1 MTDAELLKRV
11 KSSLGITGTYQDETL
26 SNHIDEAKFYLCDAG
41 VSKQVIDSDASVG
54 VIVRGVSDLWNY
66 GMGDGKL
73 SEYFYQ
79 RAIQLRLVE
88 VVKKI
93 SVQSTP
99 GKQIGATVITVAD
112 RVPGTLYRYSFTDE
126 LPKLNEDLADW
137 FAWDGNSEIFGEDGH
152 KICVVEVTSES
163 LALKAGITTISVNL
177 G

>member
-41 VSKQVIDSDASVG
+41 VSKQVVDSEASVG
-54 VIVRGVSDLWNY
+54 VIFRGVSDLWNY

-93 SVQSTP
+93 TVQSTP
-99 GKQIGATVITVAD
+99 GTEIGATVITVAD
-112 RVPGTLYRYSFTDE
+112 SVPGTLYRYNFTSE
-126 LPKLNEDLADW
+126 LPKLNDDLTDW
-137 FAWDGNSEIFGEDGH
+137 YIWDGVSEIFGEDGH